1 MTAKMK
7 KNIMRAKRVKFG
19 ILLHE
24 NGRYVWSI
32 TDDLFITGD
41 KIIDAGAE
49 SYDKKTET
57 VPTKKR

>member
-1 MTAKMK
+1 
-7 KNIMRAKRVKFG
+7 MRAKRVKFG

-32 TDDLFITGD
+32 TDDLLITGD